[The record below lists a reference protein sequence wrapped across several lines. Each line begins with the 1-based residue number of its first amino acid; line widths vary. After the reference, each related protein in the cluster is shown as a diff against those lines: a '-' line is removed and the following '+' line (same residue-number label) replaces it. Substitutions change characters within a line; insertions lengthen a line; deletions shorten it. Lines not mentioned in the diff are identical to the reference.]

1 MCMRIIRTNQLEKAK
16 NMTVGEFAIIEF
28 DDYDKFRSFTVQL
41 SHYNASL
48 GRKRELYVHAASKMK
63 KLQYCLIVVSAD
75 EREQEEVNSNLK
87 GQWKKQIPEEWKKL

>member
-1 MCMRIIRTNQLEKAK
+1 MRIVRTNQLERAK
-16 NMTVGEFAIIEF
+16 KMTVGEVAVVEF

-63 KLQYCLIVVSAD
+63 KLQYCLIAVSAE
-75 EREQEEVNSNLK
+75 ERAMEESNSNLK
-87 GQWKKQIPEEWKKL
+87 GQWKKQIPEEWKNA